1 MHRRRRRCSRRR
13 RRIRSFSRKFWKA
26 RLSPG
31 PGSAG
36 GPRPR
41 CAGLTRAASTHPRRG
56 RVALRLPK
64 GTPWRRSGAEG
75 ALHAESTWTRR
86 GTPAGLVTSP
96 AVSAIPPLVGR
107 ARRLATAAGP
117 AGPRLEQAYLQA
129 ETIAAGCSLSTEW
142 PLHRRRSTAKVVL
155 EVRPAQVAGAG
166 LENSRAVAHRAGRVA
181 ALSGSL
187 GSRGAKT
194 WRPRRG
200 RGPLKI

>member
-75 ALHAESTWTRR
+75 ALHAESTCGWD
-86 GTPAGLVTSP
+86 AGWAGHVPSGQCNP
-96 AVSAIPPLVGR
+96 
-107 ARRLATAAGP
+107 AAGW
-117 AGPRLEQAYLQA
+117 AGASTGDRGR
-129 ETIAAGCSLSTEW
+129 TCWAAARTGLSAGGDNRRMQPEYRVA
-142 PLHRRRSTAKVVL
+142 PVDRRRSTAKVVL
-155 EVRPAQVAGAG
+155 EVRPAQVTGAG
-166 LENSRAVAHRAGRVA
+166 LESSRAATHRVGRVA
-181 ALSGSL
+181 GSL

-200 RGPLKI
+200 RGSLKK